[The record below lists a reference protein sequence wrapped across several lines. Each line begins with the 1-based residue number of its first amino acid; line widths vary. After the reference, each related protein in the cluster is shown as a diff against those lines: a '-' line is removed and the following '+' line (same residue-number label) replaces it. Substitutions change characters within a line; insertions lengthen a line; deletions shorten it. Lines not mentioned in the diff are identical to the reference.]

1 MERRLAAR
9 WRPPRRAL
17 RAPLTPPRRH
27 RSLEGKAGTVPG
39 AAAFALAKELSTGRP
54 QWLAQ
59 KPRESGAYRCN
70 AEQRASSSVMA

>member
-1 MERRLAAR
+1 MGRRLAAR

-17 RAPLTPPRRH
+17 RTPLTPPRRH

-59 KPRESGAYRCN
+59 KNPAKVGGGW
-70 AEQRASSSVMA
+70 V

>member
-39 AAAFALAKELSTGRP
+39 AAAFALAKERSAGQP
-54 QWLAQ
+54 Q
-59 KPRESGAYRCN
+59 
-70 AEQRASSSVMA
+70 

>member
-1 MERRLAAR
+1 MGRRLAAR

-59 KPRESGAYRCN
+59 KNPAKVALMCE
-70 AEQRASSSVMA
+70 M